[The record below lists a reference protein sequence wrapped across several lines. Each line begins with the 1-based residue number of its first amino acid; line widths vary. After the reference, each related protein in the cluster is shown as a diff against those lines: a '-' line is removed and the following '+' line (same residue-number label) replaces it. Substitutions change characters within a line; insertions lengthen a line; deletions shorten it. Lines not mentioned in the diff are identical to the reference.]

1 MSFAVLLIPA
11 VGGYWFLTHWN
22 YTRYQTARDAG
33 YHILFRSA
41 FAGVVLYGLARLIIL
56 ALECRWQG
64 TIQSIDQDFLGPY
77 ASDVVLSIILGF
89 LLPRLLNRFYD
100 SDKGA
105 GRAARD
111 NGDQVELLITES
123 IEESKLIEVS
133 LHSRKS
139 YIGYAM
145 ESVTGVNDK
154 ADLVLFPISSG
165 FRNRDTQDLT
175 ITLDYA
181 KTIWDYIETGERP
194 DLRDSDF
201 RIVIPISEIVSA
213 RLFIREVYDR
223 FQEPKHTQPD

>member
-1 MSFAVLLIPA
+1 M
-11 VGGYWFLTHWN
+11 
-22 YTRYQTARDAG
+22 
-33 YHILFRSA
+33 
-41 FAGVVLYGLARLIIL
+41 
-56 ALECRWQG
+56 
-64 TIQSIDQDFLGPY
+64 
-77 ASDVVLSIILGF
+77 
-89 LLPRLLNRFYD
+89 
-100 SDKGA
+100 
-105 GRAARD
+105 
-111 NGDQVELLITES
+111 
-123 IEESKLIEVS
+123 IEVS

-175 ITLDYA
+175 ITLDYT

-194 DLRDSDF
+194 DLGDSDF

-213 RLFIREVYDR
+213 RVFIREVYDR